1 MFPSASP
8 HSCCENIQNTQPTTS
23 HPFVLLCE
31 GQVHGPICA
40 CRTVSSKLLLLWYG
54 HFEFVS
60 IDKHNNMTM
69 LSKCSFF
76 GIIYAPSTVESL
88 SPYSASSCPVII
100 IIHRLTSLHRFSH
113 PMQRSTSR
121 SQPREEELKKKNISL
136 LAVDIN
142 FESVFD

>member
-8 HSCCENIQNTQPTTS
+8 HSCCENIQNTQPS
-23 HPFVLLCE
+23 QSSFVLLCE

-40 CRTVSSKLLLLWYG
+40 CLTVSSELLLLWYG

-60 IDKHNNMTM
+60 IDKHNNMPM

-76 GIIYAPSTVESL
+76 GIIYAPSTDQFSL
-88 SPYSASSCPVII
+88 SPSSCPVII
-100 IIHRLTSLHRFSH
+100 IIHRLASLHRFSH
-113 PMQRSTSR
+113 PVQQNTSR